1 MRSCSFWCIC
11 KKPSSSCC
19 SIWFDICFTEI
30 IGDWQTSI
38 LLESELFGYEG
49 GAFTGAKKEGKQGL
63 FELAHNGTIFLD
75 EIGEISKGLQA
86 RLLRVIQEKEI
97 MRVGGDKIIPVDI
110 RILSATNQELEKWV
124 NTGEFRQDLYYRL
137 NVFNIVIPP
146 LRERKEDIVLIAKK
160 LLTQFGG
167 NAIDIDNA
175 IQVLNPLLIAYDWPG
190 NIREFSNIMER
201 LSLILLQ
208 TSLDE
213 WGDELKKVMHTP
225 AREDHY
231 ITLKVNIKNG
241 LKDAVKD
248 IEKDIIN
255 LMLLKYNQDKEK
267 VIEELKIGRATFW
280 RKI

>member
-1 MRSCSFWCIC
+1 M
-11 KKPSSSCC
+11 
-19 SIWFDICFTEI
+19 
-30 IGDWQTSI
+30 